1 MNEYIFDVV
10 NQTSKLDWAFAF
22 QRTGAFPI
30 DRSSLFSSLA
40 DAEAYA
46 RGDKSDARGLG
57 GSSYV
62 GQPVSVYDEENNTVS
77 LYVIDADRTLKEVGS
92 GAAASVA
99 ADDASIVVVDGKVQ
113 LKDFGS
119 HYYAF
124 VPAQC
129 DEETGE
135 IITPATYELT
145 EGFKENLEPR
155 VRFEDDKYFIAWYE
169 PSGEIAEDIA
179 VVVDT
184 LKDNI
189 VSLETATDVIKEQIG
204 TPAEGEVAA
213 TGLYAQLD
221 EKVNKVEVYT
231 KTEVESLIAQ
241 ADHLK
246 RTTVAGVESINP
258 EAKDAEQF
266 IYMVPNAET
275 GNYDEYMV
283 IDGEIEK
290 VGDWKVD
297 LSDYATLDE
306 LDTKVDK
313 VDNARLMT
321 NAEAEKLAA
330 LPSTAEENFI
340 KDVNDEFAVVNG
352 KLELIAISQS
362 KVSGLTNA
370 LTSIEDILN
379 SKVTAQANARLI
391 TNDEAAK
398 LAAIKDLIQAVNPN
412 HFSIDESGQLLLNKI
427 QINQIEELS
436 DKLAGKVDK
445 VEGSRLITEAEAGKL
460 EKLSIDKDG
469 NVGLSGT
476 VSASNVQEL
485 YDNVVN
491 IVSGNGNGIYDDVSR
506 PLLGIEAGAE
516 KNIINSVNN
525 SQLAID
531 ENRELSIKAI
541 NITNVTGLEDM
552 LNAKA
557 TNAYVD
563 SVVDLLNSKSVA
575 YDNRLAALE
584 GHLTWQSID

>member
-30 DRSSLFSSLA
+30 DRSSLFSSFA

-92 GAAASVA
+92 GAAASIT

-124 VPAQC
+124 VPAQR

-179 VVVDT
+179 VAVDT

-189 VSLETATDVIKEQIG
+189 VSLETATNVIKEQIG

-275 GNYDEYMV
+275 GNYDEYIV

-321 NAEAEKLAA
+321 NEEAEKLAA

-352 KLELIAISQS
+352 KLELTAISQS

-391 TNDEAAK
+391 TDDEAAK
-398 LAAIKDLIQAVNPN
+398 LAAVKDLIQAVNPN
-412 HFSIDESGQLLLNKI
+412 HFSIDENGQLLLNKI
-427 QINQIEELS
+427 QIN
-436 DKLAGKVDK
+436 
-445 VEGSRLITEAEAGKL
+445 
-460 EKLSIDKDG
+460 
-469 NVGLSGT
+469 
-476 VSASNVQEL
+476 
-485 YDNVVN
+485 
-491 IVSGNGNGIYDDVSR
+491 
-506 PLLGIEAGAE
+506 
-516 KNIINSVNN
+516 
-525 SQLAID
+525 
-531 ENRELSIKAI
+531 
-541 NITNVTGLEDM
+541 
-552 LNAKA
+552 
-557 TNAYVD
+557 
-563 SVVDLLNSKSVA
+563 
-575 YDNRLAALE
+575 
-584 GHLTWQSID
+584 

>member
-30 DRSSLFSSLA
+30 DRSSLFSSFA

-46 RGDKSDARGLG
+46 RGDKSDARELG
-57 GSSYV
+57 GSSYI

-77 LYVIDADRTLKEVGS
+77 LYIIDADRTLKEVGS
-92 GAAASVA
+92 GTAASMT
-99 ADDASIVVVDGKVQ
+99 ADNASITVVDGKVQ

-119 HYYAF
+119 CYYAY
-124 VPAQC
+124 VPAER
-129 DEETGE
+129 DEETGD
-135 IITPATYELT
+135 IIVPADYKLT
-145 EGFKENLEPR
+145 EGFKENLEPK
-155 VRFEDDKYFIAWYE
+155 VRFEDGKYFIAWYE
-169 PSGEIAEDIA
+169 PNPEVAEN
-179 VVVDT
+179 VVTVVET
-184 LKDNI
+184 LKSDFA
-189 VSLETATDVIKEQIG
+189 VLESTTEVIKEQIG
-204 TPAEGEVAA
+204 APAEGEVAA
-213 TGLYAQLD
+213 TGLYAQLE
-221 EKVNKVEVYT
+221 EKVNKTEVYN

-258 EAKDAEQF
+258 NEEGAEQF
-266 IYMVPNAET
+266 IYMVPNVET

-283 IDGEIEK
+283 IDGEVEK

-297 LSDYATLDE
+297 LSDYATLDD
-306 LDTKVDK
+306 LDAKVDK
-313 VDNARLMT
+313 VDNARLIT
-321 NAEAEKLAA
+321 DEEAEKLAA

-340 KDVNDEFAVVNG
+340 KETSDEFTVTKG
-352 KLELIAISQS
+352 KLELAAVSQS
-362 KVSGLTNA
+362 KVTGLTSA
-370 LTSIEDILN
+370 LSSIEDILS
-379 SKVTAQANARLI
+379 SKVTAQENARLI
-391 TNDEAAK
+391 TDEEAAR

-491 IVSGNGNGIYDDVSR
+491 IVSGNGTGIYDDVSR

-516 KNIINSVNN
+516 KNFINSVNN
-525 SQLAID
+525 SQLSVD
-531 ENRELSIKAI
+531 VNRELSIKAI
-541 NITNVTGLEDM
+541 SVSTVTGLEDI

-563 SVVDLLNSKSVA
+563 SVVDLLNSKAVA
-575 YDNRLAALE
+575 YDKRLAALE